1 MNARL
6 RRLGAHLGL
15 LALALIVLGP
25 LVARLQAPVQDWSWL
40 QALACHAGG
49 VQASPGPAP
58 LALQPKAPEAP
69 LLTVLDACGYCSLLL
84 NSPAATGP
92 LWQPL
97 PCACPGTPVCS
108 GQPLAA
114 LAALHFPSSRS
125 RAPPAIA

>member
-25 LVARLQAPVQDWSWL
+25 LVARLQAPVDWSWL

-49 VQASPGPAP
+49 VQASPGPVP

-97 PCACPGTPVCS
+97 PCARTGTPVCS

-125 RAPPAIA
+125 RAPPGIA

>member
-58 LALQPKAPEAP
+58 LALQAKVPEAP

-97 PCACPGTPVCS
+97 PCTRPGTPVCS

>member
-1 MNARL
+1 MNVRL

-25 LVARLQAPVQDWSWL
+25 LVARLQATPQDWSWL
-40 QALACHAGG
+40 QALACHTGG

-58 LALQPKAPEAP
+58 IPLQPKAPEAP
-69 LLTVLDACGYCSLLL
+69 LLTALDACGYCSLLL

-97 PCACPGTPVCS
+97 PCARPGTPVCS
-108 GQPLAA
+108 GQPVTTLAA
-114 LAALHFPSSRS
+114 LQFPSSRS
-125 RAPPAIA
+125 RAPPASA